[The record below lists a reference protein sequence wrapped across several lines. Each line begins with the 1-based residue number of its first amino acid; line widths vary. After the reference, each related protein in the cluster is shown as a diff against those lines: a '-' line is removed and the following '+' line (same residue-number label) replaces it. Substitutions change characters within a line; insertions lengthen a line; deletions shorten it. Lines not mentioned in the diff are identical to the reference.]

1 MYIRQSKNSFIRTT
15 KLYGYITNQLTRHDR
30 CYDEFGADILR
41 EITRFPREIDEIV
54 RHLLTIYEGVDF
66 EVRYQGT
73 YEECTREMK
82 KEIKELV
89 DNYELAD
96 EDICDNV
103 IDTGNEWEVF
113 DIVKI
118 EEA

>member
-66 EVRYQGT
+66 
-73 YEECTREMK
+73 
-82 KEIKELV
+82 
-89 DNYELAD
+89 
-96 EDICDNV
+96 
-103 IDTGNEWEVF
+103 DT
-113 DIVKI
+113 
-118 EEA
+118 